1 MAPVPIGV
9 SPSKAK
15 KHDQPSLSTMADQRE
30 AKVSGKLKPLHIIE
44 PKSAASSTFTRRV
57 RTRPGNSRRLK
68 GALRVSFAHPGP
80 CSCRSL
86 VWIQFL
92 TSSEAASTF
101 SCRNRFP
108 AFRRIQLYALSRSST
123 EPSPRTRLRPIA
135 GASGSETAHPP
146 LMGRHSNCSS
156 SRRCSGRVCADPRRP
171 WPQWRLPSLGRSV
184 LKKGKSR
191 LAPEPPPLSAR

>member
-15 KHDQPSLSTMADQRE
+15 KHDQPSLSTMADQWE

-57 RTRPGNSRRLK
+57 RTPPGNSRRLK
-68 GALRVSFAHPGP
+68 GARRLSFAHPGP

-86 VWIQFL
+86 VRIQFL

-108 AFRRIQLYALSRSST
+108 VFCRIQLYAVSRSST
-123 EPSPRTRLRPIA
+123 EPNPRTRFRPIA
-135 GASGSETAHPP
+135 GALGSEIAHPP

-156 SRRCSGRVCADPRRP
+156 SRRCSGE
-171 WPQWRLPSLGRSV
+171 SLCRSTKA
-184 LKKGKSR
+184 LASMASSFAGNERFKKGEIKFGS
-191 LAPEPPPLSAR
+191 